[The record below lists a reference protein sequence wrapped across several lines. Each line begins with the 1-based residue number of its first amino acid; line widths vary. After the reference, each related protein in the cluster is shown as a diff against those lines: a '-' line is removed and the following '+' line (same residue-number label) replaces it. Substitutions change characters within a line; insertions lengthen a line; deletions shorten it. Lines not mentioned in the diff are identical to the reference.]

1 MDMQFLEETKMLNY
15 QSAGIQKLICEK
27 RWGELSEYE
36 KIKAIYGFVQN
47 EIPLGY
53 NRNDTLTAEQV
64 LMDGYGQCN
73 TKATLL
79 MALLRGVNIPC
90 RIHGFE
96 VAKDFQHG
104 ATTGIIEALAPD
116 KIVHTWAEV
125 YYKGQWLAL
134 EGVITDNQYLEAVK
148 AKYSHVQDEFMK
160 FAIATKD
167 FQKISVDWN
176 ENSTYIQSAAIVSD
190 LGVFPNPDKF
200 FEHYTQHWCKMKDF
214 MYVHFGRKIMNYNV
228 GKMRKSHIKS
238 MDTLSC
244 LRK

>member
-1 MDMQFLEETKMLNY
+1 MDIQFLEETVMLNY
-15 QSAGIQKLICEK
+15 HSIVIQKLINER
-27 RWGELSEYE
+27 RWGELGEYE
-36 KIKAIYGFVQN
+36 RIKAVYEFVQN

-53 NRNDTLTAEQV
+53 NRKDELTAEQV

-96 VAKDFQHG
+96 VSKDFQRG
-104 ATTGIIEALAPD
+104 ATTGIINLLAPD

-134 EGVITDNQYLEAVK
+134 EGVIIDNQYLEAVK
-148 AKYSHVQDEFMK
+148 DKYSYIQGQFMK

-167 FQKISVDWN
+167 FKKISVDWN
-176 ENSTYIQSAAIVSD
+176 ENNTYIQSAAIVSD

-200 FEHYTQHWCKMKDF
+200 FEHYTQHWCRIKDF
-214 MYVHFGRKIMNYNV
+214 MYVYFGRKIMNYNV
-228 GKMRKSHIKS
+228 AKMRKRYGK
-238 MDTLSC
+238 
-244 LRK
+244 

>member
-15 QSAGIQKLICEK
+15 QSVGIQKLINEK

-64 LMDGYGQCN
+64 LMDEYGQCN

-96 VAKDFQHG
+96 VSKDFQHG
-104 ATTGIIEALAPD
+104 D
-116 KIVHTWAEV
+116 
-125 YYKGQWLAL
+125 
-134 EGVITDNQYLEAVK
+134 
-148 AKYSHVQDEFMK
+148 
-160 FAIATKD
+160 
-167 FQKISVDWN
+167 
-176 ENSTYIQSAAIVSD
+176 
-190 LGVFPNPDKF
+190 
-200 FEHYTQHWCKMKDF
+200 
-214 MYVHFGRKIMNYNV
+214 
-228 GKMRKSHIKS
+228 RKSVV
-238 MDTLSC
+238 
-244 LRK
+244 

>member
-15 QSAGIQKLICEK
+15 QSVGIQKLINEK
-27 RWGELSEYE
+27 RWGELSEFD
-36 KIKAIYGFVQN
+36 KIKAIS
-47 EIPLGY
+47 
-53 NRNDTLTAEQV
+53 
-64 LMDGYGQCN
+64 
-73 TKATLL
+73 
-79 MALLRGVNIPC
+79 
-90 RIHGFE
+90 
-96 VAKDFQHG
+96 KDFQHG
-104 ATTGIIEALAPD
+104 ATTGIIAALAPD

-148 AKYSHVQDEFMK
+148 AKYSHVQGGFMK

-167 FQKISVDWN
+167 FQNISVDWN

-190 LGVFPNPDKF
+190 LGIFPNPDKF

-228 GKMRKSHIKS
+228 GKMRKSHGK
-238 MDTLSC
+238 
-244 LRK
+244 

>member
-15 QSAGIQKLICEK
+15 QSVGIQKLINEK

-47 EIPLGY
+47 ERP
-53 NRNDTLTAEQV
+53 
-64 LMDGYGQCN
+64 
-73 TKATLL
+73 
-79 MALLRGVNIPC
+79 
-90 RIHGFE
+90 
-96 VAKDFQHG
+96 
-104 ATTGIIEALAPD
+104 
-116 KIVHTWAEV
+116 
-125 YYKGQWLAL
+125 
-134 EGVITDNQYLEAVK
+134 
-148 AKYSHVQDEFMK
+148 
-160 FAIATKD
+160 
-167 FQKISVDWN
+167 
-176 ENSTYIQSAAIVSD
+176 

-228 GKMRKSHIKS
+228 GKMRKSRIKS